1 MQMDL
6 GLALFLMNGAWPNL
20 ELLPE
25 EERPLSRQT
34 VEFSLKVVP
43 PPDFVLISF
52 QMSPWDVPR
61 LPSAQT

>member
-6 GLALFLMNGAWPNL
+6 GLALFLMNGAWPDL

-34 VEFSLKVVP
+34 VEYSLQFVP
-43 PPDFVLISF
+43 PPTFVLISF
-52 QMSPWDVPR
+52 QMSPWDVSR
-61 LPSAQT
+61 LPSVQI

>member
-6 GLALFLMNGAWPNL
+6 GTALILMNGAWPDL

-34 VEFSLKVVP
+34 FYYHPVIP
-43 PPDFVLISF
+43 PQFVAIFFRCDSEP
-52 QMSPWDVPR
+52 SA
-61 LPSAQT
+61 LPSVA